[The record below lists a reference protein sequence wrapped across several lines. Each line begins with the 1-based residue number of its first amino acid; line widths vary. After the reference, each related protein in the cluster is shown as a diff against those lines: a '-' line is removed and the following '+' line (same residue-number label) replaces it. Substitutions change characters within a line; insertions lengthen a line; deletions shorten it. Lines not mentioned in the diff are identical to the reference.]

1 MQIHHFDFLH
11 SVVAH
16 FMMVTTSDLEDV
28 TDWRCVTRKMCLSLG
43 AVQCCREGALWGGVA
58 RPLPRRG
65 CGCQDLLIPR

>member
-28 TDWRCVTRKMCLSLG
+28 TDLRCLTRKTCFSLVV
-43 AVQCCREGALWGGVA
+43 VQRCREGALWGGVA

-65 CGCQDLLIPR
+65 CSCQDLLIPG